1 MMMTMTMMIMM
12 IGMMMMM
19 MMTMMIGMMMMVMRI
34 GKCGLT
40 AELRLH
46 ARKLPSAHLQNTKT
60 QKQNIPHKSK
70 TNHTKASPSL
80 PSTKTLY
87 SSSYMSFQCDGD
99 QNIVFLMEA
108 TQDFC
113 PNTNTEMYMTRW
125 EFSG

>member
-1 MMMTMTMMIMM
+1 MMTTMTMMIIM

-19 MMTMMIGMMMMVMRI
+19 MTTI

-46 ARKLPSAHLQNTKT
+46 ARKLPSAHLQNIKT

-70 TNHTKASPSL
+70 TYHTKATASLSP
-80 PSTKTLY
+80 TKT
-87 SSSYMSFQCDGD
+87 SSSYMSSQCDGD
-99 QNIVFLMEA
+99 QNIVFIMEA
-108 TQDFC
+108 TKDFC